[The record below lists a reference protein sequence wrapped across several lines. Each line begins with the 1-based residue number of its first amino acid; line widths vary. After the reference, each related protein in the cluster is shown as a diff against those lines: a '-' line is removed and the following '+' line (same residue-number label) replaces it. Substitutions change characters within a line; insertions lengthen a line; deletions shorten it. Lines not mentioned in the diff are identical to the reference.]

1 MDPRVKPAGDAF
13 GMLSE
18 TARLELSAT
27 VTARMRFPPC
37 GACAMRLVRINP
49 PQDW

>member
-27 VTARMRFPPC
+27 VTARHALSP
-37 GACAMRLVRINP
+37 VRGLRYEARVHRP